1 MLGRTYALDDI
12 KSWGSGVTSLAGLE
26 VRGDWGTQCYQIN
39 MTWPIKDQRAQSRVL
54 NRVNQEISL
63 PERTIG
69 RNLGPASQ
77 GWITAWLGHGFPECI
92 R

>member
-1 MLGRTYALDDI
+1 MLGRTNALDDI

-54 NRVNQEISL
+54 NRVKQGILVLRPSIS
-63 PERTIG
+63 
-69 RNLGPASQ
+69 RNCEAQ
-77 GWITAWLGHGFPECI
+77 VVGW
-92 R
+92 